1 MLQNALAHQK
11 DVQRYTQS
19 SSLLSSVLRRHIK
32 PGCDIAGAALVSPAP
47 GYAEMQTPVS
57 QVMAPAAPAT
67 PAESVGSVWA
77 PDAVSVSKA
86 PARKD
91 WPSNGFGRVLEEPCT
106 EQKACLAED
115 TPHSKQ
121 PGSGFG
127 SLLEQPH
134 TEPTAGLAED
144 TPCSKQPSNR
154 VLEVS
159 GTRGSPSACDAEDT
173 PCSGLQCGASADDN
187 AHDAA
192 ASPGGP
198 ADPDE
203 YCDSLASKKAA
214 LEQDESVRL
223 QQEGSSAREQY
234 QNAKPA
240 SSQPR
245 LPSDR
250 GHLETLQSAGESPMQ
265 LPTERIDFGAAS
277 AAGGAWQEDSS
288 AGFSPCSSQ
297 LAYANVASNAIL
309 PLADRLPKA
318 GPSLR
323 LEQLP
328 FPALLPASC
337 PATPAGQRWQ
347 PAPEEVTPTLF
358 GRPASAGVQSA
369 R

>member
-1 MLQNALAHQK
+1 M
-11 DVQRYTQS
+11 
-19 SSLLSSVLRRHIK
+19 LSSVLHSHMTS
-32 PGCDIAGAALVSPAP
+32 GCGIAGAALISPAP
-47 GYAEMQTPVS
+47 AYPEMQTSVS
-57 QVMAPAAPAT
+57 QMMTPAAHAT

-77 PDAVSVSKA
+77 PDGVSVSKA

-91 WPSNGFGRVLEEPCT
+91 WPSNGFGRVLKEPRA

-115 TPHSKQ
+115 TPQSKQ

-134 TEPTAGLAED
+134 TEQSAGFAED
-144 TPCSKQPSNR
+144 IPCSKQPSNR
-154 VLEVS
+154 VQEVS
-159 GTRGSPSACDAEDT
+159 GTWGSQSACNAEDT
-173 PCSGLQCGASADDN
+173 PCSRLQCRASADDK

-198 ADPDE
+198 ADTHEDSN
-203 YCDSLASKKAA
+203 SLARKEAA
-214 LEQDESVRL
+214 LEQDQSVRL
-223 QQEGSSAREQY
+223 QQEGSSAQEQY
-234 QNAKPA
+234 QDAKPA

-245 LPSDR
+245 LPSGK
-250 GHLETLQSAGESPMQ
+250 GHLETLQSAGESLMQ
-265 LPTERIDFGAAS
+265 LPVERMDSRAAF
-277 AAGGAWQEDSS
+277 AAGGALQEDSL
-288 AGFSPCSSQ
+288 AGFIPCSSQ
-297 LAYANVASNAIL
+297 LACADVASDAML
-309 PLADRLPKA
+309 PLVDRLPKA

-328 FPALLPASC
+328 CPALLPASC